1 MSVSPPLFCLR
12 LVKSRRPVYFT
23 PLTGI
28 LCEVAQTSRDMRT
41 VSLVVCSLGAAA
53 ALQPLCPTVRAAR
66 GSSPAIS
73 CSAVDRRSAV
83 LGALSW
89 GLLATPAF
97 AYDAIPEVAAD
108 FEALEKARSASL
120 AADKIKA
127 KDLMSKVAKIE
138 AATSP
143 QEFVAA
149 ADQVALWVI
158 GNGKFPEGVKV
169 KGVVE
174 RVKIAYDDQP
184 VIRYPCKN
192 NRSGQCERHDI
203 AVEDAMQQLMNQM
216 RKYSMIQVP
225 PPPI

>member
-1 MSVSPPLFCLR
+1 M
-12 LVKSRRPVYFT
+12 
-23 PLTGI
+23 
-28 LCEVAQTSRDMRT
+28 
-41 VSLVVCSLGAAA
+41 
-53 ALQPLCPTVRAAR
+53 
-66 GSSPAIS
+66 
-73 CSAVDRRSAV
+73 

-216 RKYSMIQVP
+216 RKYSMIQLGDYRKVEFKAF
-225 PPPI
+225 

>member
-1 MSVSPPLFCLR
+1 MRAAV
-12 LVKSRRPVYFT
+12 
-23 PLTGI
+23 GI
-28 LCEVAQTSRDMRT
+28 
-41 VSLVVCSLGAAA
+41 VVCSLGAAA
-53 ALQPLCPTVRAAR
+53 AFQPACPTVRAAR
-66 GSSPAIS
+66 GNAPAIS

-108 FEALEKARSASL
+108 FEALEKNRAATL

-127 KDLMSKVAKIE
+127 KELNARIAKIE

-149 ADQVALWVI
+149 ADQIALWVI

-169 KGVVE
+169 KSAVE

-184 VIRYPCKN
+184 IIRYPCKN
-192 NRSGQCERHDI
+192 NRSGTCERHDI

-225 PPPI
+225 PPPPTHTPTHI